1 MCKNLL
7 KATKRDFYQE
17 KLSKNVGK
25 PKELWKA
32 LNSLGLPY
40 KKTPVPQISLKDG
53 KNNL

>member
-25 PKELWKA
+25 HKELWKA

-40 KKTPVPQISLKDG
+40 KKTPVRQISLKDG
-53 KNNL
+53 KK